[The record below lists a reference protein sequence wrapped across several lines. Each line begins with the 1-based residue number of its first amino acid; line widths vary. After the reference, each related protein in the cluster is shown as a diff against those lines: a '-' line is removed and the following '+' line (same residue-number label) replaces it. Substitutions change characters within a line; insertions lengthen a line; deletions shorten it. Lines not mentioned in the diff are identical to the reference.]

1 MFNKAAKFKMLPPG
15 RPARSAIAP
24 ANDNR
29 RNARPC
35 AAQRNR
41 TPRLVCRWSLSPDT
55 GRPICR
61 WELDTAGE
69 PSPRLRGLGTC
80 APRIQG
86 RLLVAYGKAD
96 AGQQI
101 V

>member
-15 RPARSAIAP
+15 RPARSENAP

-35 AAQRNR
+35 ASPRNR
-41 TPRLVCRWSLSPDT
+41 APRLICRWSLSPDT

-61 WELDTAGE
+61 WELDNVDE
-69 PSPRLRGLGTC
+69 PSPRLRGLGSC
-80 APRIQG
+80 RPRIQS
-86 RLLVAYGKAD
+86 RLLELRF
-96 AGQQI
+96 
-101 V
+101 